1 MLSDCIDHGFN
12 GNKPQGYHQLRAKGR
27 LRYVHRLA
35 YAEHHN
41 LEEGEL
47 PALIRH
53 LCNNPRC
60 VNPEH
65 LKAGTHQD
73 NANDRV
79 AAGRSAKNLLGKRK
93 FGAETDAEIAR
104 RFKLHQDNSVAQMA
118 REYNVK
124 PYNIY
129 QSLIRSGYA
138 QK

>member
-79 AAGRSAKNLLGKRK
+79 KSGRSAKKQPGRYKLSETQVSEIRATFKKNCRIN
-93 FGAETDAEIAR
+93 GAEAFAR
-104 RFKLHQDNSVAQMA
+104 RFGVSCHPIH
-118 REYNVK
+118 NVVK
-124 PYNIY
+124 G
-129 QSLIRSGYA
+129 LR
-138 QK
+138 